1 MRRRMIKFQTSRG
14 RTKMIRTMIIRIVIV
29 VAIGILT
36 SLNRTMTMGE
46 VLKQRE

>member
-1 MRRRMIKFQTSRG
+1 MKKRMIRVQTRE
-14 RTKMIRTMIIRIVIV
+14 MIRTMIIRIAIV

-36 SLNRTMTMGE
+36 SLNRTMTMLE